1 MGIFFDGWKEKD
13 KMTVRTNPTGE
24 GVPVTTPS
32 QGEGENPS
40 LTLPKGEGN
49 NGNVGTPNNGV
60 VVPMAPDNGEANVGK
75 MGVWDKYKI
84 DDFPMMPT
92 QSSSQGKG
100 ENSSLTLP
108 KGEGNNGNVET
119 PNNGVVTS
127 VPVQKEGNNGNV
139 ETPNNGVVASV
150 PVQKEENGGEV
161 NPVLENAK
169 KMLAD
174 VEKRILDINMTYTS
188 TDDNLDNAVPYS
200 ETEEGRKAL
209 AAALAEKKAA
219 EDAIKKLSEVDNHKY
234 LADWSKDNFYNI
246 ITQGDG
252 KNIPLP
258 QAIIDYNY
266 WAEKNNLPPLDGYQ
280 VLPLLVN
287 KDITKSYEQNVED
300 EKTRKRKERW
310 QQIGNVL
317 SHMANLYGTIHYAP
331 SQDIEDGRQ
340 LTERQQRIW
349 DAERRERNNN
359 VNAWLNLW
367 YKGQQEKARERRDAA
382 YIQLLNT
389 RNDYTLG
396 KKENEAAESGK
407 KQSKMDAE
415 TRSKNAYAD
424 VMEQR
429 GKTEEVLRPE
439 KVNTEKSKQNANNA
453 RAEASRSTANKNNRS
468 GGGGG
473 KGGKSWI
480 EKAYAVEAGEYGPEA
495 QRRFKEWKRVNKI
508 DGRKPISSETVAKSG
523 FYYSTKMGDADKNA
537 GKSSGSNNTPP
548 SRRNNNNNTP
558 PSRRK

>member
-1 MGIFFDGWKEKD
+1 MGIFSEGWREKD

-49 NGNVGTPNNGV
+49 NGNV
-60 VVPMAPDNGEANVGK
+60 EA
-75 MGVWDKYKI
+75 
-84 DDFPMMPT
+84 
-92 QSSSQGKG
+92 
-100 ENSSLTLP
+100 
-108 KGEGNNGNVET
+108 

-127 VPVQKEGNNGNV
+127 VPI
-139 ETPNNGVVASV
+139 
-150 PVQKEENGGEV
+150 QKEENGGEV

-331 SQDIEDGRQ
+331 SQNIEDGRQ

-349 DAERRERNNN
+349 DAERRERDKN
-359 VNAWLNLW
+359 VNSFLNLW
-367 YKGQQEKARERRDAA
+367 LQHQRDKARERVNEAN
-382 YIQLLNT
+382 INLTNT
-389 RNDYTLG
+389 RNNYYQSKAG
-396 KKENEAAESGK
+396 NEAAESGR
-407 KQSKMDAE
+407 KQSKLDAE
-415 TRSKNAYAD
+415 TRSKNAYANM
-424 VMEQR
+424 MEQK

-439 KVNTEKSKQNANNA
+439 RVKTEKSKQNANNA
-453 RAEASRSTANKNNRS
+453 RAEASHSTANKNNRS

-473 KGGKSWI
+473 KGGKTWI

-508 DGRKPISSETVAKSG
+508 DGKKPISSETVAKSG